1 MSSFKNQPK
10 RRALGK
16 GLDALIPGASSSME
30 RGNADQGPK
39 EFIKCPINRVKPDP
53 DQPRRNFNK
62 EALDDL
68 VVSIREQGIIQ
79 PLIVRRVGDSYELI
93 AGERRWRAAQ
103 LAGLKE
109 VPLVIKDVT
118 EVQAFEMALVENIQ
132 REDLNPIE
140 EAEAINRLLSEHNYT
155 QAQLSERI
163 GRNRSTISNSLRLLG
178 LPLEVKQ
185 MVLNREMTEGHARA
199 ILQAGKE
206 AAMVNLA
213 KMVLAKQLSVRA
225 TENQARALAKG
236 KELAQK
242 AAKAVV
248 KEKSPEVK
256 SLIERLQKAL
266 GARVDIV
273 DKGGKGKLE
282 ISYTSYEELDGI
294 LDRILR

>member
-1 MSSFKNQPK
+1 MVISNNQPK

-16 GLDALIPGASSSME
+16 GLDALIPGASASREPNTDSAPRE
-30 RGNADQGPK
+30 Y
-39 EFIKCPINRVKPDP
+39 IKCPINRVKPDP

-79 PLIVRRVGDSYELI
+79 PLIVRRVGDNYELI

-103 LAGLKE
+103 MAGLKE

-118 EVQAFEMALVENIQ
+118 ELQAFEMALVENIQ

-178 LPLEVKQ
+178 LPLEVKE

-199 ILQAGKE
+199 ILQAGKDN
-206 AAMVNLA
+206 AMVALA
-213 KMVLAKQLSVRA
+213 KLVVSKQLSVRA
-225 TENQARALAKG
+225 TENQARSLAKG
-236 KELAQK
+236 KALAQK
-242 AAKAVV
+242 AAKVV
-248 KEKSPEVK
+248 NEKSPEVK
-256 SLIERLQKAL
+256 NLIERLQKAL
-266 GARVDIV
+266 GARVDIH
-273 DKGGKGKLE
+273 DNGGKGKLE
-282 ISYTSYEELDGI
+282 IGYTSYEELDSI

>member
-1 MSSFKNQPK
+1 MAIAKNKPK

-16 GLDALIPGASSSME
+16 GLDALIPGASTME
-30 RGNADQGPK
+30 RQSDSTQR
-39 EFIKCPINRVKPDP
+39 EYLKCPIHRVKPDP
-53 DQPRRNFNK
+53 DQPRRNFDK
-62 EALDDL
+62 EALDEL
-68 VVSIREQGIIQ
+68 VISIREQGIIQ
-79 PLIVRRVGDSYELI
+79 PLIVRRVGEHYELI

-109 VPLVIKDVT
+109 VPLVVKDVS
-118 EVQAFEMALVENIQ
+118 ELQAFEMALVENIQ

-140 EAEAINRLLSEHNYT
+140 EAEAINRLLQEHNYT

-185 MVLNREMTEGHARA
+185 MVLNRDLTEGHARA

-206 AAMVNLA
+206 SAMIALA
-213 KMVLAKQLSVRA
+213 KLTVAKQLSVRA
-225 TENQARALAKG
+225 TEGQARSIANG

-242 AAKAVV
+242 AAKPV
-248 KEKSPEVK
+248 KEKSPQVRN
-256 SLIERLQKAL
+256 LIERMQKAL
-266 GARVDIV
+266 GAKVDIH
-273 DKGGKGKLE
+273 DNGGKGKLE
-282 ISYTSYEELDGI
+282 IVYTSYEELDSI